1 MKIESYDE
9 REKRKKKQK
18 KQDDWLI
25 RQISAVLEKSLKTAM
40 D

>member
-1 MKIESYDE
+1 MRIESYDE